1 MNEYDSHVGSRELLE
16 QIVQII
22 EQMQPS
28 NSHIGQCAGRVQD
41 RSALRVCFLV
51 LVCILTSASVET
63 LWSRQGPPP
72 SPPPPHGPLGPP
84 RLDAPS
90 VAGHLQKVRSN
101 LDEVKSRDA
110 DSEKLLSIAR
120 RSLDRA
126 DQKTQTK
133 DFVGADRLISAA
145 DAFLHASEHPIHL
158 VQGPKGPVPQ
168 PGDIADHLQRVYFRL
183 QQADY
188 FATASRETD
197 AKALPALARKFY
209 EQARKAY
216 DSGSWFGAD
225 EYAKSADDTVRGLEN
240 LAQASV
246 PEPPRPPEPK

>member
-1 MNEYDSHVGSRELLE
+1 MNEKDWRGGGEKLPER
-16 QIVQII
+16 IVRTK
-22 EQMQPS
+22 EQMRQSGSPT
-28 NSHIGQCAGRVQD
+28 GQMAGHD
-41 RSALRVCFLV
+41 RFALQTSLFVLLCV
-51 LVCILTSASVET
+51 LVCAPVEV

-72 SPPPPHGPLGPP
+72 PPPPPHSPPGPP

-90 VAGHLQKVRSN
+90 VAGHLQKVRRH
-101 LDEVKSRDA
+101 LDEVKPRDA
-110 DSEKLLSIAR
+110 DCEELLAIAR
-120 RSLDRA
+120 RTLDRA
-126 DQKTQTK
+126 GQKAQTK

-158 VQGPKGPVPQ
+158 VEGPKGPVPQ

-188 FATASRETD
+188 FAAASGETD
-197 AKALPALARKFY
+197 AKAMPALARTFY

-216 DSGSWFGAD
+216 DSGSWFAAD
-225 EYAKSADDTVRGLEN
+225 ESTKSVDDIVRGLEN